1 MSGFLFFRYLYCKER
16 SLTASIALLA
26 LFFVCTIYDLHDC
39 EVPMPL
45 TVGGMVG
52 AGIYALFIGLWA
64 PVLLTIALTHVAD
77 FNPREKRL
85 AFSLTLAAFSA
96 IFQPEA
102 ALICALILGFW
113 LLWEFGILGG
123 ADVKLLIAATLVL
136 GNPIVLIP
144 IAVSGGIQGVIA
156 SLQKKREIP
165 FVASIFCGT
174 LLFVVYPY
182 FSCYLGKV

>member
-1 MSGFLFFRYLYCKER
+1 MQVIISYLKKKEHQ
-16 SLTASIALLA
+16 LIVSIALLA
-26 LFFVCTIYDLHDC
+26 FFLVCTVYDLRDR

-45 TVGGMVG
+45 TVGGLVG
-52 AGIYALFIGLWA
+52 AGVYALFVGLWA

-85 AFSLTLAAFSA
+85 AFGLTLAAFSA

-113 LLWEFGILGG
+113 ILWEFGILGG

>member
-1 MSGFLFFRYLYCKER
+1 MQVIISYLKKKEHQ
-16 SLTASIALLA
+16 LIVSIALLA
-26 LFFVCTIYDLHDC
+26 FFLVCTVYDLRDR

-45 TVGGMVG
+45 TVGGLVG
-52 AGIYALFIGLWA
+52 AGVYALFVGLWA

-85 AFSLTLAAFSA
+85 AFGLTLAAFSA

-113 LLWEFGILGG
+113 ILWEFGILGG

-136 GNPIVLIP
+136 G
-144 IAVSGGIQGVIA
+144 
-156 SLQKKREIP
+156 
-165 FVASIFCGT
+165 
-174 LLFVVYPY
+174 
-182 FSCYLGKV
+182 

>member
-1 MSGFLFFRYLYCKER
+1 MQSMSGFLFFRYLYCKER

-77 FNPREKRL
+77 
-85 AFSLTLAAFSA
+85 SA